1 VALHRRRRDLRHLV
15 LATAVVAVAVSV
27 TLGYG
32 NPRFALT
39 AQPALVLAALMTA
52 ERLVVARRA
61 LVSRRR

>member
-1 VALHRRRRDLRHLV
+1 M
-15 LATAVVAVAVSV
+15 SV